1 MHDFFLGL
9 PLPAGII
16 INNNNDDDHKDSKEQ
31 RSAQGAACNED
42 QYVPITKLARI
53 MRRVLPAHA
62 TISDVAKKSIQECVS
77 EFINF
82 ITSEAIEKC
91 QREHRKTLTAE
102 DILYAMHALGF
113 EMYVAPLTTYLNRLR
128 QHGTEGTS
136 VHSVPLVNRIE
147 DINGQA
153 LIRLSLVPAHVNY
166 GEPQPFPIG
175 MGHQHQLG
183 MWVFH
188 PYVAAM
194 KDFNGNPRDAHAGSS
209 SSSGNAANA
218 VANANALA
226 NYYPYYY

>member
-16 INNNNDDDHKDSKEQ
+16 INNYNDEDSNEQ
-31 RSAQGAACNED
+31 RSAQGAARNED
-42 QYVPITKLARI
+42 QYFPITKLARI
-53 MRRVLPAHA
+53 MRRVLPGHA
-62 TISDVAKKSIQECVS
+62 TISDDAKKSIQECVS

-91 QREHRKTLTAE
+91 QREHRKTLTPE

-128 QHGTEGTS
+128 QPETEGTS
-136 VHSVPLVNRIE
+136 VHSEPLVNRIE
-147 DINGQA
+147 DNGQA
-153 LIRLSLVPAHVNY
+153 LIPLSLVPAHVSY

-175 MGHQHQLG
+175 MGNQRQLG

-194 KDFNGNPRDAHAGSS
+194 KGFHGNPRGAHPGSS

-218 VANANALA
+218 VGHANALA
-226 NYYPYYY
+226 NYYPYY